1 MKILLSVGGIAYTVV
16 SAEGGV
22 AEPFFSDGI
31 ELYNSRN
38 LFYGN
43 HNIGIIIENHL

>member
-22 AEPFFSDGI
+22 DQQNFISDGMD
-31 ELYNSRN
+31 L
-38 LFYGN
+38 
-43 HNIGIIIENHL
+43 